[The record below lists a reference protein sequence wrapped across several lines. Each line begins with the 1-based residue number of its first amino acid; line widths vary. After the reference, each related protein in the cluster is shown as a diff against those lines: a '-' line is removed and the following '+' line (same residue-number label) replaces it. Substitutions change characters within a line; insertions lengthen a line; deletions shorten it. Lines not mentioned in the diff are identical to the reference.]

1 MSESL
6 DKSSVPLL
14 PWWQEWDGRLE
25 AELERFAERDLPVT
39 LIEDPRQG
47 ADRLVLESSAPLPDD
62 VGDTRVRVVY
72 PDGFPHRKFAVYAPD
87 IELARHQA
95 PGGNLC
101 VFPRD
106 ARYWHPNCLAADTV
120 ADDVPRLIRLVQ
132 AGGAELRDAEDPQGE
147 PFTTYYQAIN
157 LGGIV
162 VDERVDALKPTDGMG
177 GFMHIAF
184 DGQRADWLGGVPDLI
199 PDGWRATIGQGLLLT
214 LKDNHGDDLLS
225 APHEGLRAGFG
236 AGVEGRWTY
245 LPEPPRVESP
255 ERLWDAAIA
264 SDANLARWVRN
275 TNGTLLVGLCTRD
288 EVQQDVYENA
298 WVFLSRVI
306 TKDRARGRNARSGSP
321 SKRAASTRIEGPP
334 TIIRALRWT
343 PEDLSVRI
351 PELSPLR
358 SATVAVVG
366 LGSLGAPFVQELVK
380 ARVAQVRV
388 TDFDHVDPG
397 TSVRHPLGLADAGVD
412 KGLALVRWAQ
422 RHNPEVD
429 VQPWGLMIGATPPD
443 RPGRSE
449 RESLHEILNGVDLLV
464 SATAEPDVNRQLDGA
479 ATAMRLPRLYLWSQ
493 SGYGG
498 IVALLEP
505 GKTGCFHCLSL
516 FLSKRSDEGDDVIK
530 VPDDIDGQ
538 PVGTIQGRGCADK
551 TFTAN
556 HPDLLPL
563 SIQAA
568 RVAFGHLCGDSG
580 GYPKFADNVFAVQ
593 MREPDGQPIP
603 PRWTSYALPPDPE
616 CPLCS
621 ND

>member
-1 MSESL
+1 MIDSTSESSL
-6 DKSSVPLL
+6 PLL
-14 PWWQEWDGRLE
+14 PWWQQWEGRLQ
-25 AELERFAERDLPVT
+25 AELARFAERDLPITV
-39 LIEDPRQG
+39 IEDPRQG
-47 ADRLVLESSAPLPDD
+47 AGRLVLESRAPLASG
-62 VGDTRVRVVY
+62 GDTRVLVVY

-106 ARYWHPNCLAADTV
+106 ARYWHPACMAADTV
-120 ADDVPRLIRLVQ
+120 ADDVPRLVRLVEV
-132 AGGAELRDAEDPQGE
+132 GGDELREAEDPQGE

-162 VDERVDALKPTDGMG
+162 VDERADQVDLSDGMR

-184 DGQRADWLGGVPDLI
+184 NSQQTDWLRGVPDPI
-199 PDGWRATIGQGLLLT
+199 PEEWGATLGQGLLLGI
-214 LKDNHGDDLLS
+214 KDNHGKDLLGE
-225 APHEGLRAGFG
+225 PHERLRFGFG
-236 AGVEGRWTY
+236 PTIEGRWTF
-245 LPEPPRVESP
+245 LAEPPRVESP
-255 ERLWDAAIA
+255 ERLWDAAIGA
-264 SDANLARWVRN
+264 DENLARWARN
-275 TNGTLLVGLCTRD
+275 TNGLLLIGLCTRE
-288 EVQQDVYENA
+288 EVQQDVHENA
-298 WVFLSRVI
+298 WVFLSRVA
-306 TKDRARGRNARSGSP
+306 TKDRAKGKNARSGHP
-321 SKRAASTRIEGPP
+321 AKRAAARLEGTP

-343 PEDLSVRI
+343 PADLSVRI

-358 SATVAVVG
+358 DATVAVVG

-380 ARVAQVRV
+380 ARVGQVRV
-388 TDFDHVDPG
+388 TDFDHIEPG
-397 TSVRHPLGLADAGVD
+397 TSVRHALGLNDAGLD
-412 KGLALVRWAQ
+412 KGLALLRWAQ
-422 RHNPEVD
+422 HHNPEVD
-429 VQPWGLMIGATPPD
+429 VQPRGLLIGAASPD

-449 RESLHEILNGVDLLV
+449 REILHGVLDGVDLLV

-479 ATAMRLPRLYLWSQ
+479 ATAMHLPRLYLWSQ

-516 FLSKRSDEGDDVIK
+516 FLSKRSDEGNHVVAVPEDV
-530 VPDDIDGQ
+530 DGQ
-538 PVGTIQGRGCADK
+538 PAGTIQGRGCADK

-556 HPDLLPL
+556 HADLLPL

-580 GYPKFADNVFAVQ
+580 GYPGFADNVFAVQ

-621 ND
+621 PH